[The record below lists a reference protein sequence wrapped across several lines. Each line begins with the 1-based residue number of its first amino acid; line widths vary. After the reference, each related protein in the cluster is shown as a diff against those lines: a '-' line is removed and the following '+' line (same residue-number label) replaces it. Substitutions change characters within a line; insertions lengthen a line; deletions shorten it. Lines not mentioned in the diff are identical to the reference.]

1 MKSLPLIQTMQPC
14 FEVVNIFIN
23 LLLWNVDG
31 DISDLQ
37 FGVLGFWKNLT
48 LSVERS
54 FGAKPPCQSI
64 LQNKNKE
71 DNSGSVP
78 KRKFQ

>member
-1 MKSLPLIQTMQPC
+1 MQPC

-54 FGAKPPCQSI
+54 FGAKPPFVNLFFKTKTKKIALVQY
-64 LQNKNKE
+64 QK
-71 DNSGSVP
+71 
-78 KRKFQ
+78 